1 MAAQAV
7 SACGH
12 IAQDEAVAL
21 AASRQASVQGGGAW
35 DGPVAFVSCW
45 CDLVS
50 VSRTI
55 VSGVGITGQ
64 RRHQSEF

>member
-21 AASRQASVQGGGAW
+21 AASWQASVQGGGAW

-50 VSRTI
+50 RTI
-55 VSGVGITGQ
+55 VSGMGITGQ